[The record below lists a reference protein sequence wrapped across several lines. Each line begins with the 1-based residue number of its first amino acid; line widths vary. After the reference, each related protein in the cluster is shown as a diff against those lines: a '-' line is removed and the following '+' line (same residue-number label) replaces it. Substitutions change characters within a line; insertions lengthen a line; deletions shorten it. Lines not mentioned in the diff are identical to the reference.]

1 MWANVCAH
9 TYTHKKSCPL
19 YSSKL
24 ALSESK
30 SKTVG
35 MRCQAKF
42 KGPNVIAGFS
52 AGPGPESVIRFQ
64 VRRQGML
71 SLG

>member
-1 MWANVCAH
+1 MVMSVGDDWI
-9 TYTHKKSCPL
+9 
-19 YSSKL
+19 
-24 ALSESK
+24 